1 MPEIFRINGFVF
13 YFYANEGTEPMHVH
27 VRRGGG
33 FAKFWM
39 EPISLDYSQGLSPR
53 ELNQAEV
60 AIDQNQHKIK

>member
-1 MPEIFRINGFVF
+1 
-13 YFYANEGTEPMHVH
+13 MHVH

-53 ELNQAEV
+53 ELNQAEE
-60 AIDQNQHKIK
+60 AIDQNQHKIKQKWYETHGT